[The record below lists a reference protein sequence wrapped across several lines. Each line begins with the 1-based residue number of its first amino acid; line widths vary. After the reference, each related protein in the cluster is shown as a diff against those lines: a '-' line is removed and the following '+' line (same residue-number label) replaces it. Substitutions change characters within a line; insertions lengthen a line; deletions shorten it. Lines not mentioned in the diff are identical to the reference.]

1 MDYWPMPLKVTALKL
16 CCSVLAMTALVVPAS
31 ANQGGHGC
39 PDGVDR
45 LVRTLYH
52 DDVRSGFWE
61 KSISRYRRYF
71 DQDIFV
77 KLLDVS
83 MGRLPMRIKGY
94 ALVDVDIFSG
104 TQMGTDGIKSL
115 KCQVVNHDQVN
126 ANLVILS
133 GGKRRQFEHSVV
145 VFLNQDPLDE
155 GQWKV
160 SDIGSYEDPTLEGGY
175 GYLLS
180 RTLDSWIEVMSQSL

>member
-1 MDYWPMPLKVTALKL
+1 MDDL
-16 CCSVLAMTALVVPAS
+16 LAMTALVVTSAS
-31 ANQGGHGC
+31 ANQGVDQEPRAKILVVGYGYDGCCCGHGC

-71 DQDIFV
+71 DEDIFV

-104 TQMGTDGIKSL
+104 TQWGTDGIKSL
-115 KCQVVNHDQVN
+115 KCQSSIMIRSMRISSFF
-126 ANLVILS
+126 LVGSGVSLSILS
-133 GGKRRQFEHSVV
+133 LFSSSEIPWS
-145 VFLNQDPLDE
+145 
-155 GQWKV
+155 KV
-160 SDIGSYEDPTLEGGY
+160 NGRCQTLVLIKILRLRVAMGIY
-175 GYLLS
+175 CL
-180 RTLDSWIEVMSQSL
+180 RH

>member
-1 MDYWPMPLKVTALKL
+1 MFIRNPGRRFWLFVM
-16 CCSVLAMTALVVPAS
+16 AMTALVVPVS
-31 ANQGGHGC
+31 ANERDHGC

-52 DDVRSGFWE
+52 NDVRSGFWE
-61 KSISRYRRYF
+61 KGISRYRRYF
-71 DQDIFV
+71 DEDIFV

-104 TQMGTDGIKSL
+104 TQWGTDRIKSL
-115 KCQVVNHDQVN
+115 KCQVVNQDQVN
-126 ANLVILS
+126 AKLVILS

-145 VFLNQDPLDE
+145 VFLNRDPLNE

-160 SDIGSYEDPTLEGGY
+160 SDIGSYEDPALEGGY

-180 RTLDSWIEVMSQSL
+180 RTLESWIEIMSKSL